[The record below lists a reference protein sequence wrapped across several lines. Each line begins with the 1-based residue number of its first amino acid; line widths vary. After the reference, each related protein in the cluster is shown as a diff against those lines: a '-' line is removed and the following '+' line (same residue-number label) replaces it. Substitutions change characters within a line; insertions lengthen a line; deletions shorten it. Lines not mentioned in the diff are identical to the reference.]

1 MRKDIEKYKK
11 LSDELVCVPSGF
23 VREDGTEIMAWTLKS
38 LVEGIQKEN
47 FDDLTKEYEKEI
59 QGLYSTKE
67 QFEFI
72 VKEDEEKYTY
82 PSQEYETEAKDKQ
95 QGNNL
100 PSGSTTNS
108 KHDKLFKIIL
118 SNKQEAAKFMNKVL
132 KINYKI
138 MAEKLELY
146 NKEYITTKFEKMES
160 DIVYK
165 IAEKNTYMII
175 EHQSIVDRSMPYRI
189 FQYTA
194 ELLRE
199 VIEKYKVK
207 NINYLQPRI
216 IAIVLYT
223 GNRKWNIQNI
233 DDLQAPLEGY
243 KKIKPPYIL
252 VDINKFSKRELLED
266 DLMITKAMLIEKE
279 KSVERI
285 LNSLEQIRKKILANP
300 NKRQMQLF
308 MTIVRYIL
316 LSIDDEE
323 TKTLLQA
330 EIEEMKGVEEDMLHA
345 TMVLNEAFEKR
356 EKKGRMA
363 GIKEI
368 AKKLLKQNMKIET
381 ISEITGLTI
390 EEIEKIKKKCKYL

>member
-38 LVEGIQKEN
+38 LVEGTQA
-47 FDDLTKEYEKEI
+47 DLTKDNEQELED
-59 QGLYSTKE
+59 LYSTKE

-118 SNKQEAAKFMNKVL
+118 SNKQEAVGFIKKVL
-132 KINYKI
+132 NSKKDINI
-138 MAEKLELY
+138 ENIELY
-146 NKEYITTKFEKMES
+146 NKEYITEKFEKRET
-160 DIVYK
+160 DITYK
-165 IAEKNTYMII
+165 IAEKNLYIII
-175 EHQSIVDRSMPYRI
+175 EHQSTIDRTMPYRI

-199 VIEKYKVK
+199 VIEKDKVK

-279 KSVERI
+279 KSVEGI

-390 EEIEKIKKKCKYL
+390 EEIEKLK

>member
-1 MRKDIEKYKK
+1 MKVAVEKYKK
-11 LSDELVCVPSGF
+11 LSDELVCIPSGLI
-23 VREDGTEIMAWTLKS
+23 REDGTEIMAWTLKS
-38 LVEGIQKEN
+38 LVKGTQEEN
-47 FDDLTKEYEKEI
+47 YNYLTKEYEELKD
-59 QGLYSTKE
+59 LYSLKE
-67 QFEFI
+67 QDVLMICEDSEEYI
-72 VKEDEEKYTY
+72 YNPQEQAKE
-82 PSQEYETEAKDKQ
+82 
-95 QGNNL
+95 NNQNSKKGKN
-100 PSGSTTNS
+100 PQNDSTTNS

-194 ELLRE
+194 ELLRK
-199 VIEKYKVK
+199 VIEKDKVK

-279 KSVERI
+279 KSVEEI

-330 EIEEMKGVEEDMLHA
+330 EIEEMKGAEEDMLHA

-390 EEIEKIKKKCKYL
+390 EEIEKLK

>member
-1 MRKDIEKYKK
+1 MKVAVEKYKK
-11 LSDELVCVPSGF
+11 LSDELVCIPSGLI
-23 VREDGTEIMAWTLKS
+23 REDGTEIMAWTLKS
-38 LVEGIQKEN
+38 LVKGTQEEN
-47 FDDLTKEYEKEI
+47 YNYLTKEYEELKD
-59 QGLYSTKE
+59 LYSLKE
-67 QFEFI
+67 QDVLMICEDSEEYI
-72 VKEDEEKYTY
+72 YNPQEQAKE
-82 PSQEYETEAKDKQ
+82 
-95 QGNNL
+95 NNQNSKKGKN
-100 PSGSTTNS
+100 PQNDSTTNS

-165 IAEKNTYMII
+165 IAEKNTYIII
-175 EHQSIVDRSMPYRI
+175 EHQSTVDRLMPYRI

-199 VIEKYKVK
+199 VIEKDKVK

-279 KSVERI
+279 KSVEGI

-390 EEIEKIKKKCKYL
+390 EEIEKLK

>member
-279 KSVERI
+279 KSVEGI

-390 EEIEKIKKKCKYL
+390 EEIEKLK

>member
-38 LVEGIQKEN
+38 LVEGTQA
-47 FDDLTKEYEKEI
+47 DLTKDNEQELED
-59 QGLYSTKE
+59 LYSTKE

-279 KSVERI
+279 KSVEGI

-390 EEIEKIKKKCKYL
+390 EEIEKLK

>member
-1 MRKDIEKYKK
+1 MKVAVEKYKK
-11 LSDELVCVPSGF
+11 LSDELVCIPSGF
-23 VREDGTEIMAWTLKS
+23 IREDGTEIMAWTLKS
-38 LVEGIQKEN
+38 LVEGTQEEN
-47 FDDLTKEYEKEI
+47 YNYLTKEYEELKD
-59 QGLYSTKE
+59 LYSLKE
-67 QFEFI
+67 QDVLMICEDSEEYI
-72 VKEDEEKYTY
+72 YNPQEQAKE
-82 PSQEYETEAKDKQ
+82 
-95 QGNNL
+95 NNQNSKKGKN
-100 PSGSTTNS
+100 PQNDSTTNS

-146 NKEYITTKFEKMES
+146 NKEYITTKLEKMES

-199 VIEKYKVK
+199 VIEKDKVK

-252 VDINKFSKRELLED
+252 VDINKFCKRELLED

-279 KSVERI
+279 KSVEGI

-316 LSIDDEE
+316 LSINDEE

-390 EEIEKIKKKCKYL
+390 EEIEKLK

>member
-165 IAEKNTYMII
+165 IAEKNTYMLI

-390 EEIEKIKKKCKYL
+390 EEIEKLK

>member
-38 LVEGIQKEN
+38 LVEGKQEENYDYLKNGYEQDLYSPKEQDVLMICEDSEEYIYNPQEQAKEN
-47 FDDLTKEYEKEI
+47 NQNSKKGKNPQND
-59 QGLYSTKE
+59 
-67 QFEFI
+67 
-72 VKEDEEKYTY
+72 
-82 PSQEYETEAKDKQ
+82 
-95 QGNNL
+95 
-100 PSGSTTNS
+100 STTNS

-118 SNKQEAAKFMNKVL
+118 SNKQEAAKFMNKVP

-175 EHQSIVDRSMPYRI
+175 EHQSTVDRSMPYRI

-199 VIEKYKVK
+199 VIEKDKVK

-243 KKIKPPYIL
+243 KKIKPPYYIL

-266 DLMITKAMLIEKE
+266 DLMITKAM
-279 KSVERI
+279 
-285 LNSLEQIRKKILANP
+285 
-300 NKRQMQLF
+300 
-308 MTIVRYIL
+308 
-316 LSIDDEE
+316 
-323 TKTLLQA
+323 
-330 EIEEMKGVEEDMLHA
+330 
-345 TMVLNEAFEKR
+345 
-356 EKKGRMA
+356 
-363 GIKEI
+363 
-368 AKKLLKQNMKIET
+368 
-381 ISEITGLTI
+381 
-390 EEIEKIKKKCKYL
+390 

>member
-1 MRKDIEKYKK
+1 MKVAVEKYKK
-11 LSDELVCVPSGF
+11 LSDELVCIPSGF
-23 VREDGTEIMAWTLKS
+23 IREDGTEIMAWTLKS
-38 LVEGIQKEN
+38 LVKGTQEEN
-47 FDDLTKEYEKEI
+47 YNYLTKEYEELKD
-59 QGLYSTKE
+59 LYSLKE
-67 QFEFI
+67 QDVLMICEDSEEYI
-72 VKEDEEKYTY
+72 YNPQEQAKE
-82 PSQEYETEAKDKQ
+82 
-95 QGNNL
+95 NNQNSKKGKN
-100 PSGSTTNS
+100 PQNDSTTNS

-194 ELLRE
+194 ELLRK
-199 VIEKYKVK
+199 VIEKDKVK

-285 LNSLEQIRKKILANP
+285 LNSLKQIRKKILANP

-330 EIEEMKGVEEDMLHA
+330 EIEEKKGAEEDMLHA

-390 EEIEKIKKKCKYL
+390 EEIEAL

>member
-1 MRKDIEKYKK
+1 MKVAVEKYKK
-11 LSDELVCVPSGF
+11 LSDELVCIPSGF
-23 VREDGTEIMAWTLKS
+23 IREDGTEIMAWTLKS
-38 LVEGIQKEN
+38 LVKGTQEEN
-47 FDDLTKEYEKEI
+47 YNYLTKEYEELKD
-59 QGLYSTKE
+59 LYSLKE
-67 QFEFI
+67 QDVLMICEDSEEYI
-72 VKEDEEKYTY
+72 YNPQEQAKE
-82 PSQEYETEAKDKQ
+82 
-95 QGNNL
+95 NNQNSKKGKN
-100 PSGSTTNS
+100 PQNDSTTNS

-199 VIEKYKVK
+199 VIEKDKVK

-285 LNSLEQIRKKILANP
+285 LNSLKQIRKKILANP

-330 EIEEMKGVEEDMLHA
+330 EIEEMKGAEEDMLHA

-390 EEIEKIKKKCKYL
+390 EEIEKLK

>member
-1 MRKDIEKYKK
+1 MKVAVEKYKK
-11 LSDELVCVPSGF
+11 LSDELVCIPSGLI
-23 VREDGTEIMAWTLKS
+23 REDGTEIMAWTLKS
-38 LVEGIQKEN
+38 LVKGTQEEN
-47 FDDLTKEYEKEI
+47 YNYLTKEYEELKD
-59 QGLYSTKE
+59 LYSLKE
-67 QFEFI
+67 QDVLMICEDSEEYI
-72 VKEDEEKYTY
+72 YNPQEQAKE
-82 PSQEYETEAKDKQ
+82 
-95 QGNNL
+95 NNQNSKKGKN
-100 PSGSTTNS
+100 PQNDSTTNS

-165 IAEKNTYMII
+165 IAEKNRYIII
-175 EHQSIVDRSMPYRI
+175 EHQSTVDRLMPYRI

-199 VIEKYKVK
+199 VIEKDKVK

-279 KSVERI
+279 KSVEGI

-345 TMVLNEAFEKR
+345 NEAFEKR

-390 EEIEKIKKKCKYL
+390 EEIEKLK

>member
-1 MRKDIEKYKK
+1 MKVAVEKYKK
-11 LSDELVCVPSGF
+11 LSDELVCIPSGLI
-23 VREDGTEIMAWTLKS
+23 REDGTEIMAWTLKS
-38 LVEGIQKEN
+38 LVKGTQEEN
-47 FDDLTKEYEKEI
+47 YNYLTKEYEELKD
-59 QGLYSTKE
+59 LYSLKE
-67 QFEFI
+67 QDVLMICEDSEEYI
-72 VKEDEEKYTY
+72 YNPQEQAKE
-82 PSQEYETEAKDKQ
+82 
-95 QGNNL
+95 NNQNSKKGKN
-100 PSGSTTNS
+100 PQNDSTTNS

-199 VIEKYKVK
+199 VIEKDKVK

-279 KSVERI
+279 KSVEGI

-390 EEIEKIKKKCKYL
+390 EEIEKLK

>member
-1 MRKDIEKYKK
+1 MKVAVEKYKK
-11 LSDELVCVPSGF
+11 LSDELVCIPSGF
-23 VREDGTEIMAWTLKS
+23 IREDGTEIMAWTLKS
-38 LVEGIQKEN
+38 LVKGTQEEN
-47 FDDLTKEYEKEI
+47 YNYLTKEYEELKD
-59 QGLYSTKE
+59 LYSLKE
-67 QFEFI
+67 QDVLMICEDSEEYI
-72 VKEDEEKYTY
+72 YNPQEQAKE
-82 PSQEYETEAKDKQ
+82 
-95 QGNNL
+95 NNQNSKKGKN
-100 PSGSTTNS
+100 PQNDSTTNS

-199 VIEKYKVK
+199 VIEKDKVK

-279 KSVERI
+279 KSVEGI

-330 EIEEMKGVEEDMLHA
+330 EIEEMKGAEEDMLHA

-390 EEIEKIKKKCKYL
+390 EEIEKLK

>member
-1 MRKDIEKYKK
+1 MKVAVEKYKK
-11 LSDELVCVPSGF
+11 LSDELVCIPSGLI
-23 VREDGTEIMAWTLKS
+23 REDGTEIMAWTLKS
-38 LVEGIQKEN
+38 LVKGTQEEN
-47 FDDLTKEYEKEI
+47 YNYLTKEYEELKD
-59 QGLYSTKE
+59 LYSLKE
-67 QFEFI
+67 QDVLMICEDSEEYI
-72 VKEDEEKYTY
+72 YNPQEQAKE
-82 PSQEYETEAKDKQ
+82 
-95 QGNNL
+95 NNQNSKKGKN
-100 PSGSTTNS
+100 PQNDSTTNS
-108 KHDKLFKIIL
+108 KHDKIFKIIL

-165 IAEKNTYMII
+165 IAEKNTYIII
-175 EHQSIVDRSMPYRI
+175 EHQSTVDRLMPYRI

-199 VIEKYKVK
+199 VIEKDKVK

-223 GNRKWNIQNI
+223 GNRKRNIQNI

-279 KSVERI
+279 KSVEGI

-390 EEIEKIKKKCKYL
+390 EEIEKLK

>member
-1 MRKDIEKYKK
+1 MKVAVEKYKK
-11 LSDELVCVPSGF
+11 LSDELVCIPSGLI
-23 VREDGTEIMAWTLKS
+23 REDGTEIMAWTLKS
-38 LVEGIQKEN
+38 LVKGTQEEN
-47 FDDLTKEYEKEI
+47 YNYLTKEYEELKD
-59 QGLYSTKE
+59 LYSLKE
-67 QFEFI
+67 QDVLMICEDSEEYI
-72 VKEDEEKYTY
+72 YNPQEQAKE
-82 PSQEYETEAKDKQ
+82 
-95 QGNNL
+95 NNQNSKKGKN
-100 PSGSTTNS
+100 PQNDSTTNS

-165 IAEKNTYMII
+165 IAEKNRYIII
-175 EHQSIVDRSMPYRI
+175 EHQSTVDRLMPYRI

-199 VIEKYKVK
+199 VIEKDKVK

-279 KSVERI
+279 KSVEEI

-345 TMVLNEAFEKR
+345 NEAFEKR

-390 EEIEKIKKKCKYL
+390 EEIEKLK

>member
-67 QFEFI
+67 QFVFI
-72 VKEDEEKYTY
+72 VKEDEEKNIY

-199 VIEKYKVK
+199 VIEKDKVK

-233 DDLQAPLEGY
+233 DDLQALLEGY
-243 KKIKPPYIL
+243 KKVKPPYIL

-279 KSVERI
+279 KSVEGI

-390 EEIEKIKKKCKYL
+390 EEIEKLK

>member
-1 MRKDIEKYKK
+1 MKVAVEKYKK
-11 LSDELVCVPSGF
+11 LSDELVCIPSGF
-23 VREDGTEIMAWTLKS
+23 IREDGTEIMAWTLKS
-38 LVEGIQKEN
+38 LVKGTQEEN
-47 FDDLTKEYEKEI
+47 YNYLTKEYEELKD
-59 QGLYSTKE
+59 LYSLKE
-67 QFEFI
+67 QDVLMICEDSEEYI
-72 VKEDEEKYTY
+72 YNPQEQAKE
-82 PSQEYETEAKDKQ
+82 
-95 QGNNL
+95 NNQNSKKGKN
-100 PSGSTTNS
+100 PQNDSTTNS

-194 ELLRE
+194 ELLRK
-199 VIEKYKVK
+199 VIEKDKVK

-285 LNSLEQIRKKILANP
+285 LNSLKQIRKKILANP

-330 EIEEMKGVEEDMLHA
+330 EIEEMKGAEEDMLHA

-390 EEIEKIKKKCKYL
+390 EEIEKLK